1 VGLLCSKLIRT
12 LTQDIASGETVMD
25 SLTKRVLAIFLYPN
39 MTTLDFVGP
48 HEVLSRIPGM
58 EVKKV
63 AKVKGPVTADTG
75 LQIVADY
82 SIDEVS
88 EADLLLIPGG
98 TDTFTSMEDQ
108 AVVDWVK
115 KIDSTTERTV
125 SVCTGSL
132 LLAKAGLLQG
142 RPATTHW
149 AALEILAE
157 LGAKPTQAR
166 MVESGKFLTAAGVSA
181 GIDMGLMLTAQL
193 TNDDFAQLMQLFIE
207 YDPAPPFN
215 AGSPE
220 TAPAHIVEMAQ
231 AALTE
236 R

>member
-1 VGLLCSKLIRT
+1 
-12 LTQDIASGETVMD
+12 MD
-25 SLTKRVLAIFLYPN
+25 SVTKRVLAIFLYPN

-98 TDTFTSMEDQ
+98 TDTFTSMEDK

-115 KIDSTTERTV
+115 KIDTTTGRTV

-132 LLAKAGLLQG
+132 LLAKAGLLEG

-149 AALEILAE
+149 ATLDMLKEFGAE
-157 LGAKPTQAR
+157 PMQER
-166 MVESGKFLTAAGVSA
+166 MVESGKYLTAAGVSA
-181 GIDMGLMLTAQL
+181 GIDMGLALTAQL

-215 AGSPE
+215 AGSPK
-220 TAPAHIVEMAQ
+220 TAPAHILEMAKTTFGVQ
-231 AALTE
+231 
-236 R
+236 

>member
-1 VGLLCSKLIRT
+1 
-12 LTQDIASGETVMD
+12 
-25 SLTKRVLAIFLYPN
+25 
-39 MTTLDFVGP
+39 
-48 HEVLSRIPGM
+48 M

-157 LGAKPTQAR
+157 LGAKPMQAR

-181 GIDMGLMLTAQL
+181 GIDMGLILTAQL

-220 TAPAHIVEMAQ
+220 TAPAHIVEMAKKS
-231 AALTE
+231 LL
-236 R
+236 